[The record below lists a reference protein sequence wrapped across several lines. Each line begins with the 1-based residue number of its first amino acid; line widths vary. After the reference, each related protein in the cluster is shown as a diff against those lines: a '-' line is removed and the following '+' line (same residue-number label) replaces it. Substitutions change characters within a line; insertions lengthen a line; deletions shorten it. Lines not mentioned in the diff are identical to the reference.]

1 LSHDRPEVTPTP
13 RRSTSTRRAVSL
25 LAAALLVIG
34 LLAGAL
40 LAPLPGGALDE
51 ARAAGKGVVDYRL
64 ESLVVDLAAVP
75 AMVDE
80 MGKAGLNARWTRILV
95 RWARLQPQAPGTA
108 YADDANGDHLP

>member
-1 LSHDRPEVTPTP
+1 MSHDRPEVTPTP

-25 LAAALLVIG
+25 LGAALLVVG
-34 LLAGAL
+34 VLAGAL
-40 LAPLPGGALDE
+40 LTRLLGGALDE
-51 ARAAGKGVVDYRL
+51 ARAAGKGVVNYRL
-64 ESLVVDLAAVP
+64 ESPVVDLAAVP